1 MENDKKERCMDCI
14 MHESI
19 DKTVEKM
26 LIAKKDRKNKISI
39 NK

>member
-1 MENDKKERCMDCI
+1 MDCI

-26 LIAKKDRKNKISI
+26 LIATKDRKKQDI
-39 NK
+39 NQEVTTL